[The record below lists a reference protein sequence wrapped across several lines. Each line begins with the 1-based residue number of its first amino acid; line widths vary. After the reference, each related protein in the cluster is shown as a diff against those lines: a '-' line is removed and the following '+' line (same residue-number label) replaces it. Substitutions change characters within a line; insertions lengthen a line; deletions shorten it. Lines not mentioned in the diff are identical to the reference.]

1 MMDVKARR
9 QVDSISE
16 VKKPKTTIFGFIRE
30 LKEELKKV
38 SWTTKEEL
46 FFFTKIV
53 VGATF
58 FLGFAIYIVDLCIK
72 GFLDIIAAAARWIFG

>member
-1 MMDVKARR
+1 MDVKARR
-9 QVDSISE
+9 QVDNISE

-58 FLGFAIYIVDLCIK
+58 ILGFGIYIVDLCIK